1 MPYLNHTA
9 RQTNTETGSKM
20 YAQDIKTIQIN
31 DSIFHLTALDGVP
44 TWCYAS
50 GAIITNADTLA
61 LIQAN
66 A

>member
-1 MPYLNHTA
+1 
-9 RQTNTETGSKM
+9 M
-20 YAQDIKTIQIN
+20 YAREIKSIN
-31 DSIFHLTALDGVP
+31 IDGSVFHLVALDGVP

-50 GAIITNADTLA
+50 GKIITDQNTLA

>member
-1 MPYLNHTA
+1 
-9 RQTNTETGSKM
+9 M
-20 YAQDIKTIQIN
+20 YAKDIKSLQIG
-31 DSIFHLTALDGVP
+31 DSLFHLVALDGVP

-50 GAIITNADTLA
+50 GKIITDQNTLA

>member
-1 MPYLNHTA
+1 
-9 RQTNTETGSKM
+9 M
-20 YAQDIKTIQIN
+20 YAVDLKTIQIN
-31 DSIFHLTALDGVP
+31 DSIFHLTALDGVA

-50 GAIITNADTLA
+50 GAIITDQNTLA